1 MDTVLSTQFYEIYR
15 MNGTIYGTP
24 LRAVTT
30 YELRLRFDS
39 CFDLRG
45 KTACF
50 FLVTGDDTIRRSEAI
65 EFAAAVAAGKVVRHH
80 IDLSSVQGVR
90 KTK

>member
-1 MDTVLSTQFYEIYR
+1 MVIKFYEIYR

-30 YELRLRFDS
+30 YELRLRFDC
-39 CFDLRG
+39 CFDIRG
-45 KTACF
+45 KAASF
-50 FLVTGDDTIRRSEAI
+50 FLVTSDDTISRTEAI

-80 IDLSSVQGVR
+80 IDLSSIQGVR

>member
-1 MDTVLSTQFYEIYR
+1 
-15 MNGTIYGTP
+15 MNGAIYGTP

-45 KTACF
+45 KTASF
-50 FLVTGDDTIRRSEAI
+50 FLVTSDDTIERREAI
-65 EFAAAVAAGKVVRHH
+65 EFAAAVATGKVVRHH
-80 IDLSSVQGVR
+80 IDLSSLQGWR
-90 KTK
+90 KKT